1 MNRRM
6 LIVAAALVAL
16 VVVFANPFKD
26 QLKREKRDWVTVF
39 DTSKVKT
46 ADRIEVA
53 TLTDSSVV
61 VKQGDT
67 WVVAS
72 QNSFP
77 ADTAAVNN
85 LLRAL
90 ENARSAGVVSNNPE
104 NRSRFQVDQT
114 GVRVK
119 VMAQNA
125 TVAQFTLGKMG
136 ADFTTSYVLPAGSN
150 EVQVVRGLNRNLVWR
165 PQGMRD
171 RTIFK
176 FDVANLKQVTAEVPE
191 GGWELIKTDTTW
203 SVRKRGDE
211 NIHPADKTL
220 ADAVVQS
227 LSDFAADQFLDNAS
241 DTVKTGLDHPSYRY
255 TVRFMDGTES
265 SVLVGGKNDR
275 NQYYAQRPDRPTAVY
290 LMSEWRLTNVKK
302 TVEELEGL
310 APPAPPA
317 GTSATKTAVK
327 SAAKHGTTAKK
338 KTSPGR

>member
-6 LIVAAALVAL
+6 LIVAGVL
-16 VVVFANPFKD
+16 VVFVVIFANPFKD
-26 QLKREKRDWVTVF
+26 QLKREKRDWVAVF
-39 DTSKVKT
+39 DSVKVKT

-53 TLTDSSVV
+53 TATDSSVI
-61 VKQGDT
+61 VKQDGS

-77 ADTAAVNN
+77 ADTAAVGN

-119 VMAQNA
+119 VMAQQG
-125 TVAQFTLGKMG
+125 VIAQFTLGKMG

-150 EVQVVRGLNRNLVWR
+150 EVQVVRGMNRNLFWR

-176 FDVANLKQVTAEVPE
+176 FDPANLKQVNAEMPE

-203 SVRKRGDE
+203 SVRKRGEE

-220 ADAVVQS
+220 SGALVQS
-227 LSDFAADQFLDNAS
+227 LSDFSADAFLDNPS
-241 DTVKTGLDHPSYRY
+241 DTMKTGLDHPDYQY
-255 TVRFMDGTES
+255 TLRFMDGTEA
-265 SVLVGGKNDR
+265 SVRVGGKNDR
-275 NQYYAQRPDRPTAVY
+275 NQYYAQRPDRAGAVY
-290 LMSEWRLTNVKK
+290 LLSEWRLTNVKK

-310 APPAPPA
+310 AA
-317 GTSATKTAVK
+317 
-327 SAAKHGTTAKK
+327 GTTATG
-338 KTSPGR
+338 KTPPGR

>member
-6 LIVAAALVAL
+6 LILAGVL
-16 VVVFANPFKD
+16 VVLVVIFANPFKD
-26 QLKREKRDWVTVF
+26 QLKREKRDWVAVF
-39 DTSKVKT
+39 DTTKVMT

-53 TLTDSSVV
+53 TATDSSVV
-61 VKQGDT
+61 VKQDGN

-77 ADTAAVNN
+77 ADTAAVGN

-104 NRSRFQVDQT
+104 NRSRFQVDAS

-119 VMAQNA
+119 VMAQSD
-125 TVAQFTLGKMG
+125 VIAQFTLGKMG

-176 FDVANLKQVTAEVPE
+176 FDPANLKQVTAQVPE

-203 SVRKRGDE
+203 SVRKRGEE

-220 ADAVVQS
+220 AGTLVQS
-227 LSDFAADQFLDNAS
+227 LSDFSADQFLDTPS
-241 DTVKTGLDHPSYRY
+241 DTLKTGLDHPDYQY
-255 TVRFMDGTES
+255 TLRFMDGTEA
-265 SVLVGGKNDR
+265 SVRVGGKNDR
-275 NQYYAQRPDRPTAVY
+275 NQYYAERPDRAGAVY
-290 LMSEWRLTNVKK
+290 LLSEWRLTNVKK

-310 APPAPPA
+310 EP
-317 GTSATKTAVK
+317 TTATKK
-327 SAAKHGTTAKK
+327 NR
-338 KTSPGR
+338 PGR

>member
-6 LIVAAALVAL
+6 LIVAGVLVIFVAI
-16 VVVFANPFKD
+16 FANPFKD

-39 DTSKVKT
+39 DKDKVKT

-53 TLTDSSVV
+53 TANDSSVV
-61 VKQGDT
+61 VKQGDG

-77 ADTAAVNN
+77 ADTAAVGN

-104 NRSRFQVDQT
+104 NRSRFQVDAS

-119 VMAQNA
+119 VLAQNA
-125 TVAQFTLGKMG
+125 TIAEFTLGKMG

-176 FDVANLKQVTAEVPE
+176 FDVANLKQVTAETPE
-191 GGWELIKTDTTW
+191 GGWELVKTDTTW
-203 SVRKRGDE
+203 SVRKRGEE

-220 ADAVVQS
+220 AGTMVQS
-227 LSDFAADQFLDNAS
+227 LSDFSADAFLDNAS
-241 DTVKTGLDHPSYRY
+241 DTVRTGLDHPDYRY
-255 TVRFMDGTES
+255 TLRFMDGTES
-265 SVLVGGKNDR
+265 SMAVGRENDR

-290 LMSEWRLTNVKK
+290 LLSEWRLTNVKK

-310 APPAPPA
+310 GVQPE
-317 GTSATKTAVK
+317 SKTAAK
-327 SAAKHGTTAKK
+327 PAAKHSPTTT
-338 KTSPGR
+338 KTNHPGR

>member
-6 LIVAAALVAL
+6 LLLAGVL
-16 VVVFANPFKD
+16 VVLVVIFANPFKD
-26 QLKREKRDWVTVF
+26 QLKREKRDWVTLF
-39 DTSKVKT
+39 DAEKVKA

-53 TLTDSSVV
+53 TATDSSVI
-61 VKQGDT
+61 VKQDAN
-67 WVVAS
+67 WVVAT

-77 ADTAAVNN
+77 ADTAAVGN

-90 ENARSAGVVSNNPE
+90 GNARSAGVVSNNPE

-119 VMAQNA
+119 VMAQSA
-125 TVAQFTLGKMG
+125 TIAQFTLGKMG

-150 EVQVVRGLNRNLVWR
+150 EVQVVRGLNRNLFWR

-176 FDVANLKQVTAEVPE
+176 FDLANLKQVTAEMPE

-211 NIHPADKTL
+211 NIHPAEKTL
-220 ADAVVQS
+220 SGTLVES
-227 LSDFAADQFLDNAS
+227 LSDFSADAFLDNPS
-241 DTVKTGLDHPSYRY
+241 DTVKTGLDHPAYRY
-255 TVRFMDGTES
+255 TLRFMDGTEAG
-265 SVLVGGKNDR
+265 VAVGGKNDR
-275 NQYYAQRPDRPTAVY
+275 NQYYAQRPDRPGAVY
-290 LMSEWRLTNVKK
+290 LLSEWRLTNVKK

-317 GTSATKTAVK
+317 GTASAKTTAK
-327 SAAKHGTTAKK
+327 PAAKHGTTAPKK
-338 KTSPGR
+338 NRPGR

>member
-6 LIVAAALVAL
+6 LILAGVL
-16 VVVFANPFKD
+16 VVLVVIFANPFKD
-26 QLKREKRDWVTVF
+26 QLKREKRDWVAVF
-39 DTSKVKT
+39 DTTKVMT

-53 TLTDSSVV
+53 TATDSSVV
-61 VKQGDT
+61 VKQDGN

-77 ADTAAVNN
+77 ADTAAVGN

-104 NRSRFQVDQT
+104 NRSRFQVDAS

-119 VMAQNA
+119 VMAQSD
-125 TVAQFTLGKMG
+125 VIAQFTLGKMG

-176 FDVANLKQVTAEVPE
+176 FDPANLKQVTAQVPE

-203 SVRKRGDE
+203 SVRKRGEE

-220 ADAVVQS
+220 AGTLVQS
-227 LSDFAADQFLDNAS
+227 LSDFSADQFLDTPS
-241 DTVKTGLDHPSYRY
+241 DTLKTGLDHPDYQY
-255 TVRFMDGTES
+255 TLRFMDGTEA
-265 SVLVGGKNDR
+265 SVRVGGKNDR
-275 NQYYAQRPDRPTAVY
+275 NQYYAERPDRTGAVY
-290 LMSEWRLTNVKK
+290 LLSEWRLTNVKK

-310 APPAPPA
+310 EP
-317 GTSATKTAVK
+317 TTATKK
-327 SAAKHGTTAKK
+327 NR
-338 KTSPGR
+338 PGR